1 MTAKALGRVGEAD
14 DMHLAVVGS
23 GDVCAAHKAHHV
35 VDEQDVKA
43 AVPGVEKGTDVDDDL
58 HHQVGGV
65 VPGVGAELRAPG
77 RLGGRARHE
86 NGLGHQRSAEVGPGP
101 AVPGGTREAT
111 LTMPGP

>member
-43 AVPGVEKGTDVDDDL
+43 AVPGVEK
-58 HHQVGGV
+58 
-65 VPGVGAELRAPG
+65 ER
-77 RLGGRARHE
+77 
-86 NGLGHQRSAEVGPGP
+86 
-101 AVPGGTREAT
+101 T
-111 LTMPGP
+111 LTMTSTTRSVVWSRA